1 MWVRIP
7 PDPQKS
13 MRTLTFVTQNLH
25 KVEDAQR
32 LLPDFAIKHV
42 DFEVPEIQ
50 SLDPQE
56 IVRHKLEYAYSKIGE
71 PCFVMD
77 ASLFLDCLNGFPG
90 PFIKWWFEKTVGEE
104 KTCEIAKLFNQ
115 HGCQWTTVLGYFD
128 GSETHFLEET
138 ITGRLPEKP
147 RGTDGYHWD
156 TIFIPEGE
164 EQTFAEM
171 TFEEKQSFAVTKKLL
186 ERFREMVQ

>member
-1 MWVRIP
+1 MKKLV
-7 PDPQKS
+7 
-13 MRTLTFVTQNLH
+13 FVTQNIH
-25 KVEDAQR
+25 KVEDAR
-32 LLPDFAIKHV
+32 ILLREFEIEHV
-42 DFEVPEIQ
+42 DFDVPEIQ

-56 IVRHKLEYAYSKIGE
+56 IVRQKLEYAYGKVQT

-104 KTCEIAKLFNQ
+104 KTCEIATLFGQ
-115 HGCQWTTVLGYFD
+115 RDCQWTTVLGYYD
-128 GSETHFLEET
+128 GHETYFLEET
-138 ITGRLPEKP
+138 IKGKLPENP
-147 RGTDGYHWD
+147 RGTNGYHWD

-164 EQTFAEM
+164 ARTFAEM

-186 ERFREMVQ
+186 VKLSEIAK